1 MYKELNK
8 LDFIKVFKPSVN
20 FIMFKTLKNINL
32 KETLLQK
39 GILIRSCGNYEGLS
53 ENFYRVAVRTAKEN
67 EKLISVMKT
76 VSFDK

>member
-1 MYKELNK
+1 
-8 LDFIKVFKPSVN
+8 
-20 FIMFKTLKNINL
+20 MFKTLKNINL